1 MREFKYWV
9 GKLPRLLRRQAPLFI
24 GAGILMAFV
33 AAATITLVVY
43 LYDRG
48 IEEASRSAANL
59 SNVISYNTNRSLQSV
74 SLAVSD
80 VVERLRNAGVNSIA
94 DMQSLGESKDIQA
107 MLRNRAAES
116 TSIDGLFIVG
126 GNGTIGDPSP
136 YGFSGSEYLD
146 YLRDAAPG
154 SVYVSTPFQSMGTWL
169 VSFSK
174 RISARD
180 GAFLGAVAGIVNLAT
195 FDDLFDKVMFGEH
208 GSLFIF
214 RTDGALVAWHPQSEM
229 GVGSKLG
236 DSGVFT
242 DFFSTHRDG
251 VVRREIGFDGMD
263 RIFAVA
269 NSPNFPVAAV
279 VAVSMNDVVADW
291 VGQTEGLAFAAGVI
305 VLSIIAGVVR
315 LADRIDQLSDARERE
330 AVQAQLAIQYKRF
343 NNAMDN
349 IVQGLALY
357 DRNNTL
363 IACNKRYAE
372 IYGLPDKLTK
382 RGVTRAQILDHLG
395 DQGFGKVSG
404 ELRTE
409 ADGSILIINE
419 LSDGRVIAQRKKEL
433 PDGGSVSTCEDI
445 TMRRRAEQKVQ
456 EMATSDALTR
466 LANRYEFK
474 QRLDQCLAEV
484 RRRTGKFAVFYLDL
498 DHFKAVN
505 DSLGH
510 PVGDKLLQEV
520 TARIKAIVRTGDTVA
535 RIGGDEFAIIQR
547 IERIPHD
554 SMRLA
559 ERLIA
564 CVSEPYSIDGN
575 SIVIGASIG
584 ISVTPTD
591 SVDSD
596 ELIRN
601 ADMALYHSKVNRG
614 SYNFFTSSMDEQ
626 VRSRRGM
633 ENDLRIAIVE
643 GQFELYFQPVVS
655 VADRQVKSF
664 EALVRWKHP
673 ERGIVLPGEFI
684 SLAEENGLIVP
695 IGEWVLRQ
703 ACREVAKWP
712 EHIKVALNVSAVQF
726 KSPVLLS
733 SISGA
738 IDAAGVKGSRLIV
751 EVTESVMIKDAEQA
765 ISALHSIRDM
775 GITVAMDDFGTGY
788 SSLSYLRRFP
798 FDKIK
803 IDKSFVSELGERDE
817 SAAIVRAATSLAK
830 ALGMETVAE
839 GVETEDQLVRV
850 GIEGCSEAQG
860 YLFSLPMPAREVLRF
875 LGVEPQEVPSL
886 SVATAASQEA
896 LETPE
901 ARRQKVETNRIS
913 PRAAPVA
920 SLRSAKAAPAFPVVK
935 TTAVADSSA
944 PSRRW
949 LELGWR
955 SHRVAQPK

>member
-1 MREFKYWV
+1 MGALARAFEYWP
-9 GKLPRLLRRQAPLFI
+9 GKLSRLVRRQAPLFT
-24 GAGILMAFV
+24 GAGVLIGLVV
-33 AAATITLVVY
+33 AGTITLVVY

-48 IEEASRSAANL
+48 IEQASSSAVNL
-59 SNVISYNTNRSLQSV
+59 SHVISYHTNRSLQPV

-94 DMQSLGESKDIQA
+94 DLESVGESKDIQA
-107 MLRNRAAES
+107 MLRNRAAE
-116 TSIDGLFIVG
+116 TPSIDSLFIVG
-126 GNGTIGDPSP
+126 VNGTIGGRFP
-136 YGFSGSEYLD
+136 YGVSDSECMA

-180 GAFLGAVAGIVNLAT
+180 GAFLGAVTGLVNLAT
-195 FDDLFDKVMFGEH
+195 FNDLFDKVVFGEH
-208 GSLFIF
+208 RSLFIL
-214 RTDGALVAWHPQSEM
+214 RTDGALVAWYPQGEM
-229 GVGSKLG
+229 AFGSNVGDGRLFKDFISKR
-236 DSGVFT
+236 
-242 DFFSTHRDG
+242 RDG
-251 VVRREIGFDGMD
+251 VLRQKNGFGGMD
-263 RIFAVA
+263 RMLAVA

-279 VAVSMNDVVADW
+279 VAVSMNDIVADW
-291 VGQTEGLAFAAGVI
+291 VRQTEGLAFAAGVI
-305 VLSIIAGVVR
+305 VLSIIAGVIG
-315 LADRIDQLSDARERE
+315 LADRIDQLSDARQRE

-349 IVQGLALY
+349 IVQGVALY
-357 DRNNTL
+357 DRDNTL

-382 RGVTRAQILDHLG
+382 RGVTRAQILDYLG

-404 ELRTE
+404 QPRTE
-409 ADGSILIINE
+409 ADGSILIIAE

-433 PDGGSVSTCEDI
+433 ADGGLVSTYEDI
-445 TMRRRAEQKVQ
+445 TVRCRAEQKVQ
-456 EMATSDALTR
+456 EMATSDALTG
-466 LANRYEFK
+466 LANRFEFK
-474 QRLDQCLAEV
+474 QRLDRCLDEV

-520 TARIKAIVRTGDTVA
+520 TARIKAIVRNGDTVA

-547 IERIPHD
+547 VERIPHD
-554 SMRLA
+554 TIRLA

-564 CVSEPYSIDGN
+564 SVSEPHSIDGN
-575 SIVIGASIG
+575 SIVVGTSIG

-626 VRSRRGM
+626 VRSRRVM
-633 ENDLRIAIVE
+633 ENDLRIAIAE

-673 ERGIVLPGEFI
+673 ERGIVAPGEFI

-712 EHIKVALNVSAVQF
+712 EHIKVAVNVSAVQF
-726 KSPVLLS
+726 KSPVLLE
-733 SISGA
+733 SIFVA
-738 IDAAGVKGSRLIV
+738 IEAAGIEGSRLIV
-751 EVTESVMIKDAEQA
+751 EVTESLMLKDAEQA
-765 ISALHSIRDM
+765 VSALHSIRDM
-775 GITVAMDDFGTGY
+775 GIAVAMDDFGTGY

-803 IDKSFVSELGERDE
+803 IDKSFVSELGQCDE
-817 SAAIVRAATSLAK
+817 STAIVRAATSLAK

-839 GVETEDQLVRV
+839 GVETEDQLTRV
-850 GIEGCSEAQG
+850 GTEGCSEAQG
-860 YLFSLPMPAREVLRF
+860 YLFSRPMPACEVLRF
-875 LGVEPQEVPSL
+875 LGVEPQEVSGL
-886 SVATAASQEA
+886 SVATAASQ
-896 LETPE
+896 ETPE
-901 ARRQKVETNRIS
+901 ARRQKVEVARIS
-913 PRAAPVA
+913 PRSAPAAA
-920 SLRSAKAAPAFPVVK
+920 LRSVKAAPAFPVVK
-935 TTAVADSSA
+935 PAAVA
-944 PSRRW
+944 
-949 LELGWR
+949 R
-955 SHRVAQPK
+955 SW

>member
-1 MREFKYWV
+1 MRGFKYWA
-9 GKLPRLLRRQAPLFI
+9 GKLPRLARRQAPLFI

-33 AAATITLVVY
+33 VAASVTLVVY

-59 SNVISYNTNRSLQSV
+59 SYVISYQANRSLQTV

-80 VVERLRNAGVNSIA
+80 VVESLRNAGVNSTA
-94 DMQSLGESKDIQA
+94 DLKSLGEGKDIQA
-107 MLRNRAAES
+107 MLRNRAAAS
-116 TSIDGLFIVG
+116 TSIDRLFIVG
-126 GNGTIGDPSP
+126 VNGMIGGRLPD
-136 YGFSGSEYLD
+136 GFSGSESMD

-154 SVYVSTPFQSMGTWL
+154 SVYLSTPLQSMGTWL

-180 GAFLGAVAGIVNLAT
+180 GAFLGVVAGIVNLTT
-195 FDDLFDKVMFGEH
+195 FDERFDKVMLGEH
-208 GSLFIF
+208 GSIFIF
-214 RTDGALVAWHPQSEM
+214 RTDGQPIAWYPQSEM
-229 GVGSKLG
+229 GLGFKVG
-236 DSGVFT
+236 DSGLFT
-242 DFFSTHRDG
+242 DYFSKHRDG
-251 VVRREIGFDGMD
+251 VLRQENGYDGTD
-263 RIFAVA
+263 RLFAVA
-269 NSPNFPVAAV
+269 HSPNFPVAAV
-279 VAVSMNDVVADW
+279 VAVSLNDIVADW
-291 VGQTEGLAFAAGVI
+291 VRQTEGLAFAAGVI
-305 VLSIIAGVVR
+305 VLSIIAGVIR

-349 IVQGLALY
+349 IVQGVALY
-357 DRNNTL
+357 DRNHTL

-372 IYGLPDKLTK
+372 IYGLPEKLTK

-409 ADGSILIINE
+409 ADGSILIVNE

-433 PDGGSVSTCEDI
+433 ADGGSVSTCEDI
-445 TMRRRAEQKVQ
+445 TVRCRAEQKVQ
-456 EMATSDALTR
+456 EMATSDALTS

-484 RRRTGKFAVFYLDL
+484 RRRAGKFAVFYLDL

-510 PVGDKLLQEV
+510 PVGDRLLQEV
-520 TARIKAIVRTGDTVA
+520 TARIKAIVRTDDTVA

-547 IERIPHD
+547 VERVPHD

-564 CVSEPYSIDGN
+564 GVSEPYNIDGN
-575 SIVIGASIG
+575 SIVIGTSIG

-601 ADMALYHSKVNRG
+601 ADVALYHSKASRG
-614 SYNFFTSSMDEQ
+614 SYNFFTPSMDEQ
-626 VRSRRGM
+626 VRSRRAM
-633 ENDLRIAIVE
+633 ENGLRVAIAE
-643 GQFELYFQPVVS
+643 GQFELYFQPIVS

-664 EALVRWKHP
+664 EALVRWRHP

-712 EHIKVALNVSAVQF
+712 EPIKVALNVSAVQF
-726 KSPVLLS
+726 KSPALLS
-733 SISGA
+733 SIAGA
-738 IDAAGVKGSRLIV
+738 IDAAGVQGSRLIV

-765 ISALHSIRDM
+765 VSALHSIRDM

-798 FDKIK
+798 FNKIK
-803 IDKSFVSELGERDE
+803 IDKSFVSELGECDE
-817 SAAIVRAATSLAK
+817 SAAIVRAASSLAK

-839 GVETEDQLVRV
+839 GVETEDQLARV

-860 YLFSLPMPAREVLRF
+860 YLFGRAMPAGEVLRF
-875 LGVEPQEVPSL
+875 LGVEPQEAASL
-886 SVATAASQEA
+886 SIATAASQEA
-896 LETPE
+896 LETSDAP
-901 ARRQKVETNRIS
+901 RQKVEVNRTS
-913 PRAAPVA
+913 PRATAAA
-920 SLRSAKAAPAFPVVK
+920 SLRSAKAAPVFPVVK
-935 TTAVADSSA
+935 TNAAQRSSLH
-944 PSRRW
+944 SRSW

-955 SHRVAQPK
+955 SLRAGRPN